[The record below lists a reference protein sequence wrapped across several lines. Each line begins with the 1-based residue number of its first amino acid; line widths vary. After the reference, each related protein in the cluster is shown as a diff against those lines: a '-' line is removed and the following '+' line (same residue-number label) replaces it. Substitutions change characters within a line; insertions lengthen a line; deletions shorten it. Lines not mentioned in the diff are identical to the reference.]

1 MTKRLTAIDYRNQ
14 LKDLKAKEKT
24 LQARIRNR
32 CKEMVQ
38 QYPDVSMGVIDY
50 ANAPKKEVFTKD
62 YLRNMDRHGMDTI
75 FELMEIIEAHLAS
88 QHPHKQLNLY
98 PNESTT

>member
-14 LKDLKAKEKT
+14 LKDLKAKEKA

-38 QYPDVSMGVIDY
+38 QYPDISMGFIDY
-50 ANAPKKEVFTKD
+50 ANAPKKEVFTGSYKQF
-62 YLRNMDRHGMDTI
+62 DRYDMDTI

-88 QHPHKQLNLY
+88 EHPHKQLNLY
-98 PNESTT
+98 TNESTT